1 MRHLI
6 FGGRSPIALA
16 VSKQLIKS
24 GSEVHLVTR
33 SIDTQIQDVA
43 NDLRVSHLHE
53 CDLHDSQRATALA
66 IQVDGMAKGLNG
78 IAFLHRYRS
87 DIQNPIGQY
96 AVEVYTP
103 YQILESLAKVPRLN
117 ELAVVLTSSPAAT
130 GVVSD
135 QNFQYH
141 ASKAAT
147 EQLVRFASVRFAKNK
162 LRTNGIN
169 PGALVFKERAA
180 EFYKNN
186 PQILEE
192 AENSIP
198 LGRVAQVS
206 DVASVVTF
214 LLSEASSFINGQII
228 NVDGGLSSISH

>member
-1 MRHLI
+1 MRYLI

-33 SIDTQIQDVA
+33 SIDTQIQAVA
-43 NDLRVSHLHE
+43 KDLQVSQLHE
-53 CDLHDSQRATALA
+53 CDLHDSQKAITLA
-66 IQVDGMAKGLNG
+66 IQVNGMAKGLNG
-78 IAFLHRYRS
+78 IAFLHRYRG
-87 DIQNPIGQY
+87 DKQNPIEQY

-103 YQILESLAKVPRLN
+103 YQILESLAKVSRLH
-117 ELAVVLTSSPAAT
+117 ELSVVLTSSPAAT
-130 GVVSD
+130 SVVSD

-147 EQLVRFASVRFAKNK
+147 EQLVRFASVRFAKDK
-162 LRTNGIN
+162 LRTNGVN

-186 PQILEE
+186 PQILET
-192 AENSIP
+192 AVKSIP
-198 LGRVAQVS
+198 LGRIAQVS
-206 DVASVVTF
+206 DIASVVMF
-214 LLSEASSFINGQII
+214 LLSESSSFINGQII
-228 NVDGGLSSISH
+228 NVDGGLSNITH

>member
-1 MRHLI
+1 MTTLV

-16 VSKQLIKS
+16 LCKQLRDTS
-24 GSEVHLVTR
+24 HEVHLVTR
-33 SIDTQIQDVA
+33 KIDPEIQKIASQLNISVLHQCDLLNSMASIDFVSKVDQQV
-43 NDLRVSHLHE
+43 NGLR
-53 CDLHDSQRATALA
+53 
-66 IQVDGMAKGLNG
+66 G

-87 DIQNPIGQY
+87 KIHDSFAQY

-206 DVASVVTF
+206 DIASVVMF
-214 LLSEASSFINGQII
+214 LLSESSSFINGQII
-228 NVDGGLSSISH
+228 NVDGGLSNITR